1 MTSNQITKRIDAITG
16 IPENYRKTVL
26 PAPKSV
32 KIELTS
38 QCNFRCGFCAH
49 HLRIKKRGDMDWE
62 LFMRLANEMRAAGG
76 EELGGF
82 YIGEP
87 FSRPQILVAA
97 VRYRQRGGG
106 VPYVF
111 FACDG

>member
-49 HLRIKKRGDMDWE
+49 HLRIKKRGDMVWE
-62 LFMRLANEMRAAGG
+62 LFMRLANEMRAAGVG
-76 EELGGF
+76 ELGVF
-82 YIGEP
+82 YIGAP
-87 FSRPQILVAA
+87 FFRPEILVDAICYA
-97 VRYRQRGGG
+97 EEVGG
-106 VPYVF
+106 VP
-111 FACDG
+111 